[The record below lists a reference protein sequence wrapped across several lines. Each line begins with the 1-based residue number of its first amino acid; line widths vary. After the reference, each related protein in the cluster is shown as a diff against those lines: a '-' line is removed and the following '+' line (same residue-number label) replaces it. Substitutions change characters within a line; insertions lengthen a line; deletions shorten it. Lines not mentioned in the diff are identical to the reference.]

1 METFGKVIKVTE
13 TRRGMS
19 DMGAW
24 ARQDV
29 VVETAGEYPRT
40 VAFLVSNVALI
51 DKFSAGQ
58 QVRVTWWVNSREYN
72 GRWYTDAKAT
82 NIELVQAGG
91 GAQAQPQ
98 TEAKAAA
105 PAKKS
110 ETTSCKAA
118 KVDDNLPF

>member
-13 TRRGMS
+13 ARRGVS
-19 DMGAW
+19 DNGAW

-29 VVETAGEYPRT
+29 IVETAGEYPRT
-40 VAFLVSNVALI
+40 VAFLVSNAALI

-82 NIELVQAGG
+82 NIELVQVGG
-91 GAQAQPQ
+91 QATAASVGPAATASAPKAQA
-98 TEAKAAA
+98 A
-105 PAKKS
+105 AKKG
-110 ETTSCKAA
+110 
-118 KVDDNLPF
+118 DDLPF